1 LTPQLKHVAPVVEEA
16 FPTIAL
22 WTRSWGWIEIG
33 QNDTRRSMVRALDE
47 GGMVWEGKVKYATL
61 DELLQDLEAA
71 LSDWMNENA

>member
-1 LTPQLKHVAPVVEEA
+1 
-16 FPTIAL
+16 
-22 WTRSWGWIEIG
+22 
-33 QNDTRRSMVRALDE
+33 MVRALDE